1 MTDQEIINATLRELP
16 VGNLNT
22 HTPDSIPERV
32 AYFVSEY
39 AKANEKLER
48 LGDLVTTE
56 HESKAAFIHRV
67 RAVLHSA

>member
-1 MTDQEIINATLRELP
+1 MNDREIINATLRELP
-16 VGNLNT
+16 EGNINT

-32 AYFVSEY
+32 AYFVSGY

-48 LGDLVTTE
+48 LCDLVTTE

-67 RAVLHSA
+67 REVLLSA

>member
-1 MTDQEIINATLRELP
+1 MTDREIINATLRELP

-32 AYFVSEY
+32 AYFVGEY

-56 HESKAAFIHRV
+56 HESKAEFIHRV
-67 RAVLHSA
+67 REIILSS